1 MIYTIVRCPGSFFD
15 TTPSG
20 MLVNKFS
27 NDLGILDNIM
37 IFGLI
42 DALEGPSIIIIA
54 IINICIINYFFIIA
68 AVIIMAIAVWFFTYS
83 RQVIQKCKQLD
94 LQNKTPIFHFF
105 GETISGLTQIKVF
118 NYRKQKIQ

>member
-54 IINICIINYFFIIA
+54 IINIVIINWIFVFA
-68 AVIIMAIAVWFFTYS
+68 AAIIMGIAVWFFTYS

>member
-1 MIYTIVRCPGSFFD
+1 
-15 TTPSG
+15 

-54 IINICIINYFFIIA
+54 IINIVIINWIFVFA
-68 AVIIMAIAVWFFTYS
+68 AAIIMGIAVWFFTYS